1 MADTIVANTQLDSSK
16 MAMIAAAAQK
26 SLAFSAK
33 LFPTVTDL
41 SFMVGKGMKSL
52 DVPKLG
58 EFTVTNRATGAA
70 ADAVVLTDG
79 SDLMLLNK
87 VPHINFIIDP
97 QDEIQSRL
105 DVQME
110 YAIRAAAAMGRYVDT
125 QIVAELNSVGTQV
138 GAAGAITKAWV
149 LAAREYIASNNG
161 DLGSTVLIVNA
172 ESEADL
178 LAIDDFVR
186 YDSVGGAGNAPVVTG
201 MIGRIYGVPVVLTN
215 ALASGEYHMYEKL
228 GIAGAF
234 QRAPQIGTNPDVKYG
249 PTAQRW
255 AIEAHFGVKGMQI
268 QVGSAAAGKS
278 ALVASDSN

>member
-1 MADTIVANTQLDSSK
+1 MADTIVANTQLDSTK

-33 LFPTVTDL
+33 LFPTLTDL

-52 DVPKLG
+52 ELPKLG
-58 EFTVTNRATGAA
+58 EFTVTNRASGAA
-70 ADAVVLTDG
+70 ADATVLSDST
-79 SDLMLLNK
+79 DLMLLNK
-87 VPHINFIIDP
+87 VPHVNFIIDP

-110 YAIRAAAAMGRYVDT
+110 YASRAAASLGRYVDS
-125 QIVAELNSVGTQV
+125 QIAAELVTVGTAV
-138 GAAGAITKAWV
+138 GPAGVITKAWV
-149 LAAREYIASNNG
+149 LAAREYIAGNNG
-161 DLGSTVLIVNA
+161 DLSMATLVVNA

-186 YDSVGGAGNAPVVTG
+186 YDSVGLAPSPVVSG
-201 MIGRIYGVPVVLTN
+201 LIGRIYGVPVILSN
-215 ALASGEYHMYEKL
+215 ALASGEFHMYEKS

-234 QRAPQIGTNPDVKYG
+234 QRQPQVGTSPEVAYG

-255 AIEAHFGVKGMQI
+255 AIEAQFGVKGLQI
-268 QVGSAAAGKS
+268 NVGSAAVGKS

>member
-1 MADTIVANTQLDSSK
+1 MADAIVSNPNLDSSK

-33 LFPTVTDL
+33 LFPLLTDL

-52 DVPKLG
+52 DLPKLG
-58 EFTVTNRATGAA
+58 EFTVTNRASGVA
-70 ADAVVLTDG
+70 ADATVLTDG

-87 VPHINFIIDP
+87 VPHVNFIIDP

-110 YAIRAAAAMGRYVDT
+110 YASRAAASLGRYVDS
-125 QIVAELNSVGTQV
+125 QIAAELTTVGTQV
-138 GAAGAITKAWV
+138 GAAGVITKAWV
-149 LAAREYIASNNG
+149 LAAREYIATNNG
-161 DLGSTVLIVNA
+161 DLSLASLVINA

-186 YDSVGGAGNAPVVTG
+186 YDSVGLSPSPVVSG
-201 MIGRIYGVPVVLTN
+201 LIGRIYGVPVVLSN
-215 ALASGEYHMYEKL
+215 ALASGEYHMFEK
-228 GIAGAF
+228 GGVVGAF
-234 QRAPQIGTNPDVKYG
+234 QRQPQIGMSPEVAFG

-255 AIEAHFGVKGMQI
+255 AIEAQFGVKGVQI
-268 QVGSAAAGKS
+268 QVGTAAALKS

>member
-41 SFMVGKGMKSL
+41 SFLVGKGMKTL

-58 EFTVTNRATGAA
+58 EFTVTDRGTGVA
-70 ADAVVLTDG
+70 ADAVVLSDG
-79 SDLMLLNK
+79 SDQMLLNK

-110 YAIRAAAAMGRYVDT
+110 YAIRAAAAMGRFVDT
-125 QIVAELNSVGTQV
+125 KIAAELATVGTQV
-138 GAAGAITKAWV
+138 GAAGVITEAWV
-149 LAAREYIASNNG
+149 LAAREYIATNNG
-161 DLGSTVLIVNA
+161 DLSMAQIVVNA
-172 ESEADL
+172 ESEGDL
-178 LAIDDFVR
+178 LAISNFVR
-186 YDSVGGAGNAPVVTG
+186 YDTTGVGPSPIVSGV
-201 MIGRIYGVPVVLTN
+201 IGRIYGVPVIMSN
-215 ALASGEYHMYEKL
+215 ALASGEFYMFEKG
-228 GIAGAF
+228 GIAAAF
-234 QRAPQIGTNPDVKYG
+234 QRQPAIGTNPDVKYG

-255 AIEAHFGVKGMQI
+255 AIEAQFGVKGMQI
-268 QVGSAAAGKS
+268 QVGTAAAGKS
-278 ALVASDSN
+278 ALVAADSN

>member
-1 MADTIVANTQLDSSK
+1 MADTIVGNTQLDSTK

-52 DVPKLG
+52 ELPKLG
-58 EFTVTNRATGAA
+58 EFTVTNRASGAA
-70 ADAVVLTDG
+70 ADATVLSDST
-79 SDLMLLNK
+79 DLMLLNK
-87 VPHINFIIDP
+87 VPHVNFIIDP

-110 YAIRAAAAMGRYVDT
+110 YASRAAASLGRYVDS
-125 QIVAELNSVGTQV
+125 QIAAELTTVGTSV
-138 GAAGAITKAWV
+138 GAAGVITKAWV

-161 DLGSTVLIVNA
+161 DLGAATLVVNA

-186 YDSVGGAGNAPVVTG
+186 YDSVGLAPSPVVSG
-201 MIGRIYGVPVVLTN
+201 LIGRIYGVPVILSN
-215 ALASGEYHMYEKL
+215 ALASGEYHMYEKS

-234 QRAPQIGTNPDVKYG
+234 QRQPQVGTSPEVAYG

-255 AIEAHFGVKGMQI
+255 AIEAQFGVKGLQI
-268 QVGSAAAGKS
+268 NVGSAAVGKS

>member
-1 MADTIVANTQLDSSK
+1 MADVIVANTQLDTSK

-33 LFPTVTDL
+33 LFPTITDL

-52 DVPKLG
+52 TLPRLG
-58 EFTVTNRATGAA
+58 EFAVTNRASGAKVDASVVTDA
-70 ADAVVLTDG
+70 A
-79 SDLMLLNK
+79 DLMLLDK

-110 YAIRAAAAMGRYVDT
+110 YASRAAGAMGRYVDT
-125 QIVAELNSVGTQV
+125 QIAAELAIVGTQV
-138 GAAGAITKAWV
+138 GAAGVITKAWV
-149 LAAREYIASNNG
+149 LAAREYLAGNNG
-161 DLGSTVLIVNA
+161 DLAAASLVVNA

-186 YDSVGGAGNAPVVTG
+186 YDSVGLAPSPVVSG
-201 MIGRIYGVPVVLTN
+201 VIGRIYGVPVILSN
-215 ALASGEYHMYEKL
+215 ALASGEYYMYEK
-228 GIAGAF
+228 GGVASAF
-234 QRAPQIGTNPDVKYG
+234 QRQPQVGTSPDVGYG

-255 AIEAHFGVKGMQI
+255 AIEAQFGVKGLQI
-268 QVGSAAAGKS
+268 NVGTAAATKS
-278 ALVASDSN
+278 ALVAADSN